1 MSSAQDDPDGVNDA
15 GNITA
20 QRQKNIQPELQPEAD
35 LEKDAN
41 GRQDDG
47 DEDTN
52 DVHDDWLSSLR

>member
-1 MSSAQDDPDGVNDA
+1 MDDA

-35 LEKDAN
+35 LKKHAN
-41 GRQDDG
+41 GREDDG

>member
-1 MSSAQDDPDGVNDA
+1 MLFAQDDPDGVDDA

-20 QRQKNIQPELQPEAD
+20 QRQKNIQPEVQPEAD
-35 LEKDAN
+35 LKKHAN
-41 GRQDDG
+41 GREDDG